1 MQNNLLECN
10 DPAHDI
16 WKGQRHPLDCIFH
29 PRSVAVIG
37 ASEREGSVG
46 RTLLWN
52 LIRSPFGGTVFPVN
66 PQRHSILGIKSYP
79 DIANVPEVV
88 DLVVIA
94 TPAATVP
101 QVIRECVAVGVK
113 GAIIVSAGFKEVGEA
128 GAVLEREILTEARR
142 GGMRII
148 GPNCLGLMNPLVGLN
163 ATFAGAIARAGNV
176 AFISQSGALCTSI
189 LDWSLGENVGFSA
202 FVSIG
207 SMLDVGWGD
216 LIEYL
221 GDDPHTHSI
230 VLYMESIGNAHAFL
244 SAAREVAMDKPIIV
258 LKVGHTEA
266 AAKAAASHTGALTG
280 SDEVLNAAF
289 RRCGVL
295 RVHTISD
302 LFDMAEILAK
312 QPRPKGNRL
321 SIVTNAGGP
330 GAIAT
335 DALISGGGTL
345 SALAP
350 ETLTELDRIL
360 PAQWSHHNPID
371 ILGDASCDRYAQTLE
386 VVANDQNSDGLLV
399 ILTPQAM
406 TDPTQTAEKLKA
418 YSQLGKPILSSWMG
432 GQEVAAGTQ
441 ILNQAN
447 IPTFPYPD
455 TAVRLFNYMWRYS
468 YNLRGIYETPSLPAD
483 SDLFT
488 PDRHLVEQILA
499 KAIKSDRTLLTEHE
513 AKQILA
519 AYGFPTIAT
528 EIAKSDLEAVEIA
541 DRFGYPVVLKLHS
554 EIITHKTDV
563 GGVRLNLADAA
574 DVSRAFA
581 QIKSKVN
588 SIDPAAFLGVTVQPM
603 FKMEGYELIFG
614 SSLDPQFGA
623 VMLFG
628 TGGQLVE
635 VFQDRSLALP
645 PLNTTLA
652 RRMMEQTR
660 IYQALQGIRG
670 RKAINMAKLEQLLVN
685 FSQLIVEQPQIREID
700 INPLLV
706 SPEGMIALD
715 ARIMLHTKSS
725 FADRP
730 LPAIRP
736 YPTKYVQHW
745 ESRKGD
751 RLNIRP
757 IRPEDEPLMVQFHQ
771 NLSEESVYLRYA
783 HRVKLNKRIA
793 HERLTRI
800 CFIDYDREM
809 ILVAD
814 HKTDAKN
821 LQNSEHEILAVAR
834 LSKLHGTN
842 EAEFALIVSD
852 RYQNQGLGT
861 ELLTRLLEI
870 GKEEKLEAI
879 VGYILNSNYKM
890 QSICR
895 KLGFKLLPDAIEGRL
910 KAIFNLNEL
919 CGLMEATVNGK

>member
-1 MQNNLLECN
+1 MNERLTNQVCAS

-16 WKGQRHPLDCIFH
+16 WKKQRHPLDCIFR

-52 LIRSPFGGTVFPVN
+52 LIRNPFGGTVFPVN
-66 PQRHSILGIKSYP
+66 PQRRSVLGIKSYS
-79 DIANVPEVV
+79 DIANVPEIV
-88 DLVVIA
+88 DLAVIA
-94 TPAATVP
+94 TPSATVP
-101 QVIRECVAVGVK
+101 QVIRECVAAGVK
-113 GAIIVSAGFKEVGEA
+113 GAIIVSAGFKEVGEV
-128 GAVLEREILTEARR
+128 GASLEQEVLVEARK

-148 GPNCLGLMNPLVGLN
+148 GPNCLGVMNPLVGLN

-230 VLYMESIGNAHAFL
+230 VLYMESIGDAHAFL

-321 SIVTNAGGP
+321 AIVTNAGGP

-335 DALISGGGTL
+335 DALIGGGGEL
-345 SALAP
+345 SELAP
-350 ETLTELDRIL
+350 ETLQKLDQFL
-360 PAQWSHHNPID
+360 PPQWSHHNPID
-371 ILGDASCDRYAQTLE
+371 ILGDASSDRYAKTLE
-386 VVANDQNSDGLLV
+386 VVATDPNSDGLLV

-406 TDPTQTAEKLKA
+406 TNPTQTAEQLKA
-418 YSQLGKPILSSWMG
+418 YSQMAKPVLTSWMG
-432 GQEVAAGTQ
+432 GAEVATATQ

-455 TAVRLFNYMWRYS
+455 TAVRLFNYMWRYT
-468 YNLRGIYETPSLPAD
+468 YNLRGIYETPSLSVD
-483 SDLFT
+483 SDLHA
-488 PDRHLVEQILA
+488 PDRVAAERILKQVGDRHL
-499 KAIKSDRTLLTEHE
+499 LTEYE
-513 AKQILA
+513 SKQLLA
-519 AYGFPTIAT
+519 AYDIPTIAT
-528 EIAKSDLEAVEIA
+528 EIATSDLQAVEIA

-554 EIITHKTDV
+554 EKITHKTDV
-563 GGVRLNLADAA
+563 GGVRLNLCDAA
-574 DVSRAFA
+574 AVSLAFKA
-581 QIKSKVN
+581 ISTKVR
-588 SIDPAAFLGVTVQPM
+588 SIDPEAFLGVTVQPM
-603 FKMEGYELIFG
+603 VKMEGYELILG
-614 SSLDPQFGA
+614 SSIDPQFGA

-628 TGGQLVE
+628 MGGQLVE
-635 VFQDRSLALP
+635 IFQDRALALP

-660 IYQALQGIRG
+660 IYKALQGVRG
-670 RKAINMAKLEQLLVN
+670 RKAIDMAKLEQLLVN
-685 FSQLIVEQPQIREID
+685 FSQLVVEQPQIREID

-706 SPEGMIALD
+706 SPDGIIALD
-715 ARIMLHTKSS
+715 ARVLMHT
-725 FADRP
+725 DVDINQRP

-736 YPTKYVQHW
+736 YPTKYVQQW
-745 ESRKGD
+745 ESIKGD
-751 RLNIRP
+751 RLSIRP

-771 NLSEESVYLRYA
+771 KLSEESVYLRYA
-783 HRVKLNKRIA
+783 HTVKLKHRIA

-800 CFIDYDREM
+800 CFIDYDRDM
-809 ILVAD
+809 LLVAD
-814 HKTDAKN
+814 YKN
-821 LQNSEHEILAVAR
+821 PQTSEHEILGVAR

-842 EAEFALIVSD
+842 EAEFALIISD
-852 RYQNQGLGT
+852 RYQHQGLGT
-861 ELLTRLLEI
+861 ELLRRLI
-870 GKEEKLEAI
+870 AVSKEEKLDAI

-895 KLGFKLLPDAIEGRL
+895 KLGFQLHPDREEGML
-910 KAIFNLNEL
+910 KAVF
-919 CGLMEATVNGK
+919 V

>member
-1 MQNNLLECN
+1 MCAE

-16 WKGQRHPLDCIFH
+16 WKRQRHPLDCIFH

-66 PQRHSILGIKSYP
+66 PQRHSVLGIKSYP
-79 DIANVPEVV
+79 DIASVPEVV

-101 QVIRECVAVGVK
+101 QLIRECMAVGVK
-113 GAIIVSAGFKEVGEA
+113 GAIIVSAGFKEIGEA
-128 GAVLEREILTEARR
+128 GAELEQQVLTEARR

-148 GPNCLGLMNPLVGLN
+148 GPNCLGVMNPLVGLN

-230 VLYMESIGNAHAFL
+230 VLYMESIGDAHAFL

-335 DALISGGGTL
+335 DALISGGGEL
-345 SALAP
+345 SELAP
-350 ETLTELDRIL
+350 ETLQQLDQFL
-360 PAQWSHHNPID
+360 PPQWSHHNPID
-371 ILGDASCDRYAQTLE
+371 ILGDASSDRYAKTLE
-386 VVANDQNSDGLLV
+386 VVANDPNSDGLLV

-406 TDPTQTAEKLKA
+406 TNPTQTAEKLKA
-418 YSQLGKPILSSWMG
+418 YSQLGKPVLTSWMG
-432 GQEVAAGTQ
+432 GAEIAAGTQ

-447 IPTFPYPD
+447 IPTYPYPD
-455 TAVRLFNYMWRYS
+455 TAVRLFNYMWRYT
-468 YNLRGIYETPSLPAD
+468 YNLRGIYETPSLPTD
-483 SDLFT
+483 SDQYA
-488 PDRHLVEQILA
+488 PDRLLAEKILA
-499 KAIKSDRTLLTEHE
+499 PAISSDCSLLTEYE
-513 AKQILA
+513 SKKLLA
-519 AYGFPTIAT
+519 AYGIPTVPT

-563 GGVRLNLADAA
+563 GGVRLNLEDAA
-574 DVSRAFA
+574 AVTRAFMA
-581 QIKSKVN
+581 IASKVRAIN
-588 SIDPAAFLGVTVQPM
+588 PQAFLGVTVQPM
-603 FKMEGYELIFG
+603 VKTDGYELILG

-628 TGGQLVE
+628 MGGQLVE
-635 VFQDRSLALP
+635 IFQDRALALP

-660 IYQALQGIRG
+660 IYQALQGVRG
-670 RKAINMAKLEQLLVN
+670 RKAIDLAKLEQLLVN

-700 INPLLV
+700 INPLMV
-706 SPEGMIALD
+706 SPDGMIALD
-715 ARIMLHTKSS
+715 ARVVLHN
-725 FADRP
+725 ADITERP
-730 LPAIRP
+730 IPAIRS
-736 YPTKYVQHW
+736 YPSKYVQPW
-745 ESRKGD
+745 ESLKGD
-751 RLNIRP
+751 LLTIRP
-757 IRPEDEPLMVQFHQ
+757 IRPEDEPLMVLFHQ
-771 NLSEESVYLRYA
+771 GLSEESVYLRYA
-783 HRVKLNKRIA
+783 HMVKLKQRIA

-809 ILVAD
+809 LLVAD
-814 HKTDAKN
+814 SKN
-821 LQNSEHEILAVAR
+821 LQTSEHEILAVAR

-852 RYQNQGLGT
+852 RYQHQGLGT
-861 ELLTRLLEI
+861 ELLRRLLEI
-870 GKEEKLEAI
+870 GKEEKLSAI
-879 VGYILNSNYKM
+879 IGYILGSNHTM

-895 KLGFKLLPDAIEGRL
+895 ELGFQLQPDQEEGML
-910 KAIFNLNEL
+910 KAVF
-919 CGLMEATVNGK
+919 VP

>member
-1 MQNNLLECN
+1 MEKVLNNQMCAG

-16 WKGQRHPLDCIFH
+16 WKRQRHPLDCIFH

-66 PQRHSILGIKSYP
+66 PQRHSVLGIKSYP
-79 DIANVPEVV
+79 DIANVPEVI

-113 GAIIVSAGFKEVGEA
+113 GAIIVSAGFKEIGEA
-128 GAVLEREILTEARR
+128 GAALEQQVLAEARR

-148 GPNCLGLMNPLVGLN
+148 GPNCLGVMNPLAGLN

-189 LDWSLGENVGFSA
+189 LDWSLGDNVGFSA

-207 SMLDVGWGD
+207 SMLNVGWGD
-216 LIEYL
+216 LIEYF

-230 VLYMESIGNAHAFL
+230 VLYMESIGDARAFL

-335 DALISGGGTL
+335 DALISGGGEL
-345 SALAP
+345 SELAP
-350 ETLTELDRIL
+350 ETLQQLDQFL
-360 PAQWSHHNPID
+360 PPQWSHHNPID
-371 ILGDASCDRYAQTLE
+371 ILGDASSDRYAKTLE
-386 VVANDQNSDGLLV
+386 VVANDPNSDGLLV

-406 TDPTQTAEKLKA
+406 TNPTQTAEKLKA
-418 YSQLGKPILSSWMG
+418 YSQLGKPVLTSWMG
-432 GQEVAAGTQ
+432 GAEIAAGTQ

-447 IPTFPYPD
+447 IPTYPYPD
-455 TAVRLFNYMWRYS
+455 TAVRLFNYMWRYT
-468 YNLRGIYETPSLPAD
+468 YNLRSIYETPSLPVD
-483 SDLFT
+483 SEQHA
-488 PDRHLVEQILA
+488 PDRLLAEKILA
-499 KAIKSDRTLLTEHE
+499 PAISSDRSLLTEYE
-513 AKQILA
+513 SKQLLA
-519 AYGFPTIAT
+519 AYGIPTVPT
-528 EIAKSDLEAVEIA
+528 EIATSDLEAVEIA
-541 DRFGYPVVLKLHS
+541 DRLGYPVVLKLHS

-563 GGVRLNLADAA
+563 GGVRLNLEDAA
-574 DVSRAFA
+574 AVTRAFMA
-581 QIKSKVN
+581 IASKVRAIN
-588 SIDPAAFLGVTVQPM
+588 PQAFLGVTVQPM
-603 FKMEGYELIFG
+603 VKIEGYELILG

-628 TGGQLVE
+628 MGGQLVE
-635 VFQDRSLALP
+635 IFQDRALALP

-660 IYQALQGIRG
+660 IYQALQGVRG
-670 RKAINMAKLEQLLVN
+670 RKAINLAKLEQLLVN

-700 INPLLV
+700 INPLTV

-715 ARIMLHTKSS
+715 ARIVLHT
-725 FADRP
+725 ADNAQRP
-730 LPAIRP
+730 IPAIRP
-736 YPTKYVQHW
+736 YPSKYVQLW
-745 ESRKGD
+745 ESLKGD
-751 RLNIRP
+751 HLTIRP

-771 NLSEESVYLRYA
+771 GISEESVYLRYA
-783 HRVKLNKRIA
+783 HMVNLKQRIA

-809 ILVAD
+809 LLVAD
-814 HKTDAKN
+814 SKN
-821 LQNSEHEILAVAR
+821 LQTSEHEILAVAR

-852 RYQNQGLGT
+852 RYQHQGLGT
-861 ELLTRLLEI
+861 ELLRRLIEI
-870 GKEEKLEAI
+870 GKEEKLSAI
-879 VGYILNSNYKM
+879 VGYILGSNHAM

-895 KLGFKLLPDAIEGRL
+895 KLGFQLHLDQEEGML
-910 KAIFNLNEL
+910 KAIFVSDL
-919 CGLMEATVNGK
+919 G

>member
-1 MQNNLLECN
+1 MEKTLTNQIIGG
-10 DPAHDI
+10 DRAHDI
-16 WKGQRHPLDCIFH
+16 WREQRHPLDCIFR

-66 PQRHSILGIKSYP
+66 PQRHSVLGIKSYP
-79 DIANVPEVV
+79 NIASVPEVV
-88 DLVVIA
+88 DLAVIA

-113 GAIIVSAGFKEVGEA
+113 GAIIVSAGFKEIGEVGTA
-128 GAVLEREILTEARR
+128 LEQEILAEARK

-148 GPNCLGLMNPLVGLN
+148 GPNCLGIMNPLVGLN
-163 ATFAGAIARAGNV
+163 ATFAGTVARAGNV

-189 LDWSLGENVGFSA
+189 LDWSIGDNVGFSA
-202 FVSIG
+202 FVSVG

-230 VLYMESIGNAHAFL
+230 VLYMESIGDARAFL

-335 DALISGGGTL
+335 DALISGGGAL
-345 SALAP
+345 AELAP
-350 ETLTELDRIL
+350 ETLQNLSKFL
-360 PAQWSHHNPID
+360 PPQWSHHNPID
-371 ILGDASCDRYAQTLE
+371 ILGDASSDRYAKTLE
-386 VVANDQNSDGLLV
+386 VVANDPNSDGLLV

-406 TDPTQTAEKLKA
+406 TNPTQTAEKLKA

-432 GQEVAAGTQ
+432 GAEIAAGTQ

-447 IPTFPYPD
+447 IPTYPYPD
-455 TAVRLFNYMWRYS
+455 TAVRLFNYMWQYS
-468 YNLRGIYETPSLPAD
+468 YNLRGIYETPSLSAD
-483 SDLFT
+483 SDLQA
-488 PDRHLVEQILA
+488 PDRLLVEKILSQA
-499 KAIKSDRTLLTEHE
+499 TKSDRRLLTEYE
-513 AKQILA
+513 SKQLLA
-519 AYGFPTIAT
+519 AYRIPTVPT
-528 EIAKSDLEAVEIA
+528 EIATSDLEAVEIA

-574 DVSRAFA
+574 AVSLAFA
-581 QIKSKVN
+581 AISSKVRA
-588 SIDPAAFLGVTVQPM
+588 IDPKAFLGVTVQPM
-603 FKMEGYELIFG
+603 VKMEGYELILG

-628 TGGQLVE
+628 MGGQLVE
-635 VFQDRSLALP
+635 VFRDRALALP

-660 IYQALQGIRG
+660 IYKALQGVRG
-670 RKAINMAKLEQLLVN
+670 RGAIDLAQLEQLLVN
-685 FSQLIVEQPQIREID
+685 FSQLVVEQPQISEID
-700 INPLLV
+700 INPLMV
-706 SPEGMIALD
+706 SPDGLIALD
-715 ARIMLHTKSS
+715 ARVLLHNDNSH
-725 FADRP
+725 RP
-730 LPAIRP
+730 VPAIRP
-736 YPTKYVQHW
+736 YPTRYIQPW
-745 ESRKGD
+745 ESRNGD
-751 RLNIRP
+751 RLTIRP
-757 IRPEDEPLMVQFHQ
+757 IRPEDEPLMVQFHRG
-771 NLSEESVYLRYA
+771 LSEESVYLRYA
-783 HRVKLNKRIA
+783 HTVKLKQRIS

-800 CFIDYDREM
+800 CFIDYDRDM

-814 HKTDAKN
+814 HKNPQTLD
-821 LQNSEHEILAVAR
+821 HEILAVAR
-834 LSKLHGTN
+834 LSKLHGSN

-852 RYQNQGLGT
+852 RYQHQGLGT
-861 ELLTRLLEI
+861 ELLRHLLEF
-870 GKEEKLEAI
+870 GKEEKLTI
-879 VGYILNSNYKM
+879 IGYVMSSNVKM

-895 KLGFKLLPDAIEGRL
+895 KLGFQLEPDQDGGTL
-910 KAIFNLNEL
+910 KAVLSL
-919 CGLMEATVNGK
+919 SAK